1 MNKNL
6 ATSVTNKKK
15 ELQEFPYYYG
25 GDNASIGFDMIPRV
39 LFEKQS
45 ELGLNDGELNVFL
58 HYLHGLSKAKQRKP
72 YCFETLQ
79 SPKFLS
85 NKTGK
90 SQRQIT
96 RSVAGLTEKGFIEP
110 IKEYKEAAGAFIRS
124 HNIEPGIKKLMVL
137 AKQLREEKEEKRK
150 KLTQVELQEFYE
162 QNIDQVKEQTVKFDE
177 ND

>member
-1 MNKNL
+1 MNKKR
-6 ATSVTNKKK
+6 TNAKVKAK
-15 ELQEFPYYYG
+15 DELQEFPYYYG

-45 ELGLNDGELNVFL
+45 ETGLNDGELNVFL
-58 HYLHGLSKAKQRKP
+58 HYLHGLSKARKKKP

-90 SQRQIT
+90 SERQIA
-96 RSVAGLTEKGFIEP
+96 RSVKGLTQKGFIKP
-110 IKEYKEAAGAFIRS
+110 IPKYKAVPGALIRS
-124 HNIEPGIKKLMVL
+124 HNIEPGIKKLMAL
-137 AKQLREEKEEKRK
+137 AKQLRDERESKRSY
-150 KLTQVELQEFYE
+150 LDENSLEEFYE
-162 QNIDQVKEQTVKFDE
+162 GYIDQKEERVVNFDE